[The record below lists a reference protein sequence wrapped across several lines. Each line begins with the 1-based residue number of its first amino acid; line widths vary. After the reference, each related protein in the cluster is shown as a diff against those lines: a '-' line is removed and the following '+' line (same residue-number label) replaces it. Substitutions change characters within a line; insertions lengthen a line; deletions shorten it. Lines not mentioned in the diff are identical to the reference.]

1 MLRTSNFVL
10 AVIILLICKFKGGG
24 DIEKGKFTEPEANI
38 LPVPVELS
46 TNDILKVDIVVEVFV
61 FFKR

>member
-1 MLRTSNFVL
+1 
-10 AVIILLICKFKGGG
+10 LICKFKGGG

-46 TNDILKVDIVVEVFV
+46 TNDILNVDFVVEVFV